1 MRLILFAAP
10 REGIVIHDADAIHN
24 APLISM
30 PEADACRALLAHEAL
45 LGALVDLL
53 EKAEECDEELTGPA
67 DRQFFSPS
75 LMAKARA
82 ALKLAKGE

>member
-45 LGALVDLL
+45 VKALEAMLSLAVPGMNWTDDLGTAVLS
-53 EKAEECDEELTGPA
+53 G
-67 DRQFFSPS
+67 
-75 LMAKARA
+75 ARS